1 MEVLIVQLTSLTS
14 RLYQEGQALNK
25 DYQELYNTLTWE
37 RHVATQKIE
46 TIRNELH
53 AEAQAYIA
61 TTTTRLEQQVLDERA
76 WTERAVLQEREA
88 AQNEIARQIAIQG
101 ASASKE
107 LEEVRR
113 AMTETFHQQQSTLTA
128 RLQEQS
134 QRRLDE
140 FRREVEVT
148 ALQARTTNIDDT
160 AALAKMEAAM
170 KAHRESCEAE
180 FHQRAIEYR
189 DELLKDQ
196 AKGASQ
202 LQTTV
207 ELLRSENLGLITQ
220 RNNQAMVDSQEQRK
234 ASQVAYEKTNL
245 QKELQE
251 INSEKERFR
260 ES

>member
-1 MEVLIVQLTSLTS
+1 
-14 RLYQEGQALNK
+14 
-25 DYQELYNTLTWE
+25 
-37 RHVATQKIE
+37 
-46 TIRNELH
+46 
-53 AEAQAYIA
+53 
-61 TTTTRLEQQVLDERA
+61 
-76 WTERAVLQEREA
+76 
-88 AQNEIARQIAIQG
+88 
-101 ASASKE
+101 
-107 LEEVRR
+107 
-113 AMTETFHQQQSTLTA
+113 MTETFHQQQSTLAA

-134 QRRLDE
+134 QRRMDE

-189 DELLKDQ
+189 DDLLKDQ

-220 RNNQAMVDSQEQRK
+220 RDNQDMVDSQEQRK
-234 ASQVAYEKTNL
+234 ASQAAYEKTTFRRNSMSST
-245 QKELQE
+245 QE
-251 INSEKERFR
+251 KRDFGTPIIKRSQRTNE
-260 ES
+260 